1 MRRRLYTRPTPGGS
15 AVAIGVGIF
24 MFIFGLGFLSQIH
37 DAPPL
42 VASFMVV
49 WFGGLIAI
57 IGYHIMNVV
66 RKDGV
71 PAGIMEIDDTLSD
84 KKSSA
89 DRLSEL
95 DDLRSRNLVTE
106 EEYQSK
112 RREILGEV

>member
-15 AVAIGVGIF
+15 AIAIVVGIF
-24 MFIFGLGFLSQIH
+24 MLIFGLGFLSQVH

-42 VASFMVV
+42 VALFLVV
-49 WFGGLIAI
+49 WFGGLIAA

-66 RKDGV
+66 KDDGV
-71 PAGIMEIDDTLSD
+71 PTGIMEIDDVPSD
-84 KKSSA
+84 KKSPA
-89 DRLSEL
+89 DRLKEL
-95 DDLRSRNLVTE
+95 DDLRSRNLVTG